1 MTTTEGQ
8 KCNHQMF
15 AEKLLK
21 NVLKPLN
28 NYEEGILCFWLI
40 PEYSYLI
47 SPSLPFLYCHHQT
60 QMETPA
66 DVLSI
71 SNPGWFPLQGVQV
84 GEELGCLQV

>member
-8 KCNHQMF
+8 KCNHQMI

-21 NVLKPLN
+21 NGLEPLN

-47 SPSLPFLYCHHQT
+47 SPFFCIVITKTQT
-60 QMETPA
+60 ETPA

-71 SNPGWFPLQGVQV
+71 SNPGRLQLQGVQV
-84 GEELGCLQV
+84 GEECGCPQV